1 MIRFT
6 LPTLSILLI
15 SLAVPG
21 QADAQALELPTNSRI
36 AVIGNNLADRMQHQ
50 GWLEAYIQAIHPKQ
64 KISFR
69 HLGFTGDEVN
79 VRPRSNNFG
88 SALPRYRQMLSF
100 AFLDSTKHFADLSRW
115 SNSSN
120 T

>member
-69 HLGFTGDEVN
+69 HL
-79 VRPRSNNFG
+79 
-88 SALPRYRQMLSF
+88 
-100 AFLDSTKHFADLSRW
+100 
-115 SNSSN
+115 
-120 T
+120 